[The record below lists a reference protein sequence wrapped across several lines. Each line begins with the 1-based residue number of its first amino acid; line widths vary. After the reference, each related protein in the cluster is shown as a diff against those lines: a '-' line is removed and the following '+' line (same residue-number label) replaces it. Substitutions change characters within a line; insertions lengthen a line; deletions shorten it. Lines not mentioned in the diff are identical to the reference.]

1 MFGTT
6 GIHRRYVSKYVCIF
20 VRGFGTSG
28 LHRRIVSKYAF
39 LFYTKKYIN
48 LPAMRARLGLSIDTT
63 GTWML
68 PNKISDSVAPSSK
81 SVSISEL

>member
-1 MFGTT
+1 MAPQEYTDGTYLSM
-6 GIHRRYVSKYVCIF
+6 YVF
-20 VRGFGTSG
+20 LVRGFGTSG